1 METPPKDA
9 PAVAEQKT
17 RYIWIELK
25 LNRADWKNVQR
36 ILEGKFEVTGDTW
49 LVVRVKV

>member
-9 PAVAEQKT
+9 PAVTVQET
-17 RYIWIELK
+17 RDIWIELK